1 MNGRLGGAG
10 AGVVLRGVM
19 VAAVVAAAGAAL
31 SLSSSG
37 SGAVDPP
44 AAKPAANRALQPVA
58 ATPASQPLPSLTFS
72 PRSSLARLDLR
83 TGDVQPVDVGR
94 FFSVADPSLSPAGA
108 LAFVGSRCAS
118 CAQLLELAR
127 GGDATSLGHAASI
140 TWLDRSTLLASVG
153 QGEETDVLVVGTN
166 GRKRE
171 LAWLADEADE
181 MGLEKKTE
189 LVVSPDRRL
198 LLFSGEGNSEHHG
211 NYAAQL
217 SSHRLLPL
225 IGEAAD
231 GPAFSPDGRTIA
243 YQQVSPAGDW
253 DVCLSGISNGA
264 FGSRHCYRSPA
275 GNDRAPAFLAGGHGL
290 VFVSDRAARRSGVSS
305 LYRLDLRTGSVSRL
319 TPAGYDVGSP
329 AVTPG
334 GHSVVF
340 VRRALVPLR

>member
-1 MNGRLGGAG
+1 
-10 AGVVLRGVM
+10 M

-37 SGAVDPP
+37 SGANEPP
-44 AAKPAANRALQPVA
+44 SAKPPANRAPQHAA
-58 ATPASQPLPSLTFS
+58 ATAASQSLPSLTFS

-83 TGDVQPVDVGR
+83 TGNVQPVEVGK
-94 FFSVADPSLSPAGA
+94 FFSVADPSLSPAA
-108 LAFVGSRCAS
+108 TLAFVGSRCAS
-118 CAQLLELAR
+118 CAQELELVRGRKAR
-127 GGDATSLGHAASI
+127 SLGRAASI

-153 QGEETDVLVVGTN
+153 QGEETNVLLVGSN

-171 LAWLADEADE
+171 LAWLADDAEE

-189 LVVSPDRRL
+189 LVVSPDGRM

-217 SSHRLLPL
+217 SSRRLVPL

-231 GPAFSPDGRTIA
+231 APAFSPDGRTIA

-253 DVCLSGISNGA
+253 DVCLSRISNDA
-264 FGSRHCYRSPA
+264 FGSRHCYRSPG
-275 GNDRAPAFLAGGHGL
+275 GNDREPAFLAGGHAL
-290 VFVSDRAARRSGVSS
+290 AFVSDRAARRSGVSS

-329 AVTPG
+329 AVMPG